1 MSDQIKAVDTELI
14 TRLRRQMGD
23 APLGDVIR
31 QLQRTAVEQDTGTGL
46 YLIMREGTAVELQNA
61 GDSQRLIPDA
71 RVLLEPRPLDRGD
84 RARARSRPSPPG
96 WVYVSHALLV
106 SVSNGG
112 KERAVLAV
120 DATRIDAAAA
130 GAVHVIIA
138 SEDSHGADVV
148 AVDRGDV
155 TEFTLA
161 AGETARITGIGLSL
175 SLRGAPTVSA
185 RTIEDAT
192 E

>member
-1 MSDQIKAVDTELI
+1 MSDQSKTVDTELI
-14 TRLRRQMGD
+14 ALLRRQMGD

-31 QLQRTAVEQDTGTGL
+31 QLQRTAVEQDTETGL
-46 YLIMREGTAVELQNA
+46 YLILREGSDVELQNA
-61 GDSQRLIPDA
+61 DDSQALIRGE
-71 RVLLEPRPLDRGD
+71 RVLLKPRALDRGE
-84 RARARSRPSPPG
+84 RAHAGSRPSPPG

-106 SVSNGG
+106 SVSNGR
-112 KERAVLAV
+112 KSPAVLAV

-138 SEDSHGADVV
+138 IEGSRVV
-148 AVDRGDV
+148 GVDRGDV
-155 TEFTLA
+155 TEFRLA

-185 RTIEDAT
+185 RTIEDARG
-192 E
+192 